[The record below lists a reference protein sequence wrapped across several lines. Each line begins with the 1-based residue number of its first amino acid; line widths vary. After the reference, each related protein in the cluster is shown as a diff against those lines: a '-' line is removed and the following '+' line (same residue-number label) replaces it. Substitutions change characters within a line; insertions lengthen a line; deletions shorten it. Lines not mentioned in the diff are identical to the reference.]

1 MLQFSMVRFRVSSGL
16 WLALSL
22 GAVAVAWL
30 YMTRVLVPWEQY
42 FNVEAG
48 TMKAALGD
56 LYSPWYGT
64 RALLV
69 LGKSPYGA
77 EVTHEIQMAFYG
89 HDVVPGNGRIVDEQ
103 RFAYPV
109 YVVFLLA
116 PVARVGFET
125 LHAAAPLVLA
135 VVVLIA
141 VRLWMAVLGWR
152 SARLWASAV
161 ALFILASPQVAQGLR
176 LRQLGLIVGC
186 LLALSVWLMVRNYL
200 SFSGAVLAVCTIKP
214 QMIVLPLA
222 WFLLWA
228 MGDLRKRWRLLA
240 GFAGGLA
247 LLIGAGE
254 LILPGWHGDFF
265 AGLVAYRRY
274 GPVTTLLQ
282 LALGGRAGVIVA
294 AMLIAALLTWGWIH
308 YKCAANSEEFALVL
322 SAFML
327 GAAMAMPLMPPFNQ
341 VLLIL
346 PLLIILRDWSRLP
359 FLGRAAFVICAGW
372 PWFVSIVLLAS
383 RLPLKSL
390 RPVPLLPSG
399 MALFFPVLLILL
411 LMGRRPLITTQN
423 S

>member
-1 MLQFSMVRFRVSSGL
+1 
-16 WLALSL
+16 
-22 GAVAVAWL
+22 
-30 YMTRVLVPWEQY
+30 
-42 FNVEAG
+42 
-48 TMKAALGD
+48 MKAALGD

-69 LGKSPYGA
+69 QGKSPYSA
-77 EVTHEIQMAFYG
+77 EVTREIQVAFYG
-89 HDVVPGNGRIVDEQ
+89 HDVLPGNGRIVDEQ

-125 LHAAAPLVLA
+125 LHAVAPLVLA

-152 SARLWASAV
+152 SSRLLAWAV
-161 ALFILASPQVAQGLR
+161 ALFILASPQIAQGLR

-200 SFSGAVLAVCTIKP
+200 LLSGAALAVCTIKP

-228 MGDLRKRWRLLA
+228 IGDLRRRWRLLA

-254 LILPGWHGDFF
+254 LVLPGWHRDFF

-282 LALGGRAGVIVA
+282 LALGRRAGVIVA
-294 AMLIAALLTWGWIH
+294 TVLITVLLAWGWIH
-308 YKCAANSEEFALVL
+308 SKCAANSEEFAVVL

-327 GAAMAMPLMPPFNQ
+327 GAAIAMPLMPPFNQ

-346 PLLIILRDWSRLP
+346 PLLINLRDWSRLP
-359 FLGRAAFVICAGW
+359 FWGRIAFAICAGW
-372 PWFVSIVLLAS
+372 PWIVSIILLAS
-383 RLPLKSL
+383 RVPLKSL
-390 RPVPLLPSG
+390 RPIPLLPSG
-399 MALFFPVLLILL
+399 LALFLPVLLILL
-411 LMGRRPLITTQN
+411 LMGRRPLITAQN